1 MNEHYEVMIVG
12 GGKAGKTLAVDY
24 AKAGKKVA
32 MIEQGFIGG
41 TCINVGC
48 IPTKALIASSNM
60 LHTLDNL
67 IQQDLVKIP
76 EYQVNWQQIRQRK
89 DNIVANM
96 IEMNHKLFVN
106 SGMDF
111 ILGMAK
117 FINEKTVEVTLTEQQ
132 TKAIIS
138 ADTVIINTGAKPFVP
153 PISGLAQVPYHTSES
168 ILNLEQLPKQL
179 IIIGGGYIGLEFGQM
194 FSRLGSKVTIIE
206 RSQTFIPLEDRDI
219 ASMIF
224 DTLTAE
230 GIEIILGSENI
241 HLENHAGKISLS
253 TTILGESTPRTI
265 EGDTL
270 LVAIGR
276 EPNTKDLGLA
286 NAGVNVDE
294 RGFVKVDEY
303 LQTNVP
309 HIWAVGDVKGGA
321 QFTHLSFDDYRILKH
336 NLAHPDNKRSITA
349 RQIPYTV
356 FIDPELG
363 RIGLNETQAEK
374 LGLAV
379 KTVQLPVA
387 AIPRAKTLGL
397 TQGLIKVCIDLKTD
411 QILGASVLCEN
422 GGEIM
427 GAVQIAMLGKLSYM
441 ALRDAM
447 FAHPTLIEGFNQV
460 FSV

>member
-1 MNEHYEVMIVG
+1 
-12 GGKAGKTLAVDY
+12 
-24 AKAGKKVA
+24 
-32 MIEQGFIGG
+32 
-41 TCINVGC
+41 
-48 IPTKALIASSNM
+48 
-60 LHTLDNL
+60 
-67 IQQDLVKIP
+67 
-76 EYQVNWQQIRQRK
+76 
-89 DNIVANM
+89 
-96 IEMNHKLFVN
+96 
-106 SGMDF
+106 
-111 ILGMAK
+111 
-117 FINEKTVEVTLTEQQ
+117 
-132 TKAIIS
+132 
-138 ADTVIINTGAKPFVP
+138 
-153 PISGLAQVPYHTSES
+153 
-168 ILNLEQLPKQL
+168 
-179 IIIGGGYIGLEFGQM
+179 
-194 FSRLGSKVTIIE
+194 
-206 RSQTFIPLEDRDI
+206 TFIPLEDRDI

-230 GIEIILGSENI
+230 GIEIILGSDNI
-241 HLENHAGKISLS
+241 HLENHARKICLS

-276 EPNTKDLGLA
+276 EPNTKDLELA
-286 NAGVNVDE
+286 HAGVNVDE

-427 GAVQIAMLGKLSYM
+427 GAVQIAMLGKLPYM